1 MTEPVDIYAR
11 WIDELEK
18 ANANPDYEDEAHEDS
33 EEQSTQD
40 SDGYWSCL

>member
-1 MTEPVDIYAR
+1 MTEPVDIYAK

-33 EEQSTQD
+33 EEQSNQD